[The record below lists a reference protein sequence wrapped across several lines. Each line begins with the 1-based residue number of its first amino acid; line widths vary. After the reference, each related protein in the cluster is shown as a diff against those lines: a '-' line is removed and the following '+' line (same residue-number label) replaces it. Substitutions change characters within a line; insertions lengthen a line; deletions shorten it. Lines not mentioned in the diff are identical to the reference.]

1 MQTEIYQWC
10 LNTALGNIAFVGSR
24 KPHLSA
30 GKNWQSFNTA
40 QAQAFSK
47 YKHLGC
53 AWPRQAFTKYH
64 NATSDPLLKSLQSHS
79 PAQRMAQSWSCA
91 WWCHQRGLGLAGM
104 RSLGEPAY
112 TVHPTTTIP
121 TRVIMVH
128 PTTTIPTR
136 VIIVHPTTT
145 IPTCVIMVHPTTTIP
160 TRVIMVIPTNT
171 ASGVCM
177 HRLFAL
183 RCLRPCC
190 VTAARLEKK
199 TKKKRLCRQ

>member
-121 TRVIMVH
+121 TRVIMV
-128 PTTTIPTR
+128 
-136 VIIVHPTTT
+136 
-145 IPTCVIMVHPTTTIP
+145 
-160 TRVIMVIPTNT
+160 IPTNT